1 MDTVHMSPISQ
12 VGWEGTSRAERRR
25 PLYERPS
32 SSALVFNTDKSKVI
46 VKVRRE
52 LAQRMASLDKHWSN
66 EMVFLLYSMVPM
78 FEWPDVQDR
87 PVAFVVVTRQHKTM
101 QAY

>member
-1 MDTVHMSPISQ
+1 M
-12 VGWEGTSRAERRR
+12 A
-25 PLYERPS
+25 PS
-32 SSALVFNTDKSKVI
+32 
-46 VKVRRE
+46 
-52 LAQRMASLDKHWSN
+52 DKHWSN

-87 PVAFVVVTRQHKTM
+87 PVAFVVVIRQHKTM